1 MNNKCDKIKREKV
14 EDMKPS
20 ACCYC
25 PMTSKRRYNICIHEE
40 RKHERAFSCPYCIYE
55 SKDSSNMR
63 RHIRGLHSEDRY
75 KCQICLAEFKWVSGL
90 KKHLQRHSQNYH
102 SQMMIE
108 S

>member
-1 MNNKCDKIKREKV
+1 MNVGKNNNNKIKRENV

-20 ACCYC
+20 TRYHY

-63 RHIRGLHSEDRY
+63 RHIRGLHSDDRF
-75 KCQICLAEFKWVSGL
+75 KC
-90 KKHLQRHSQNYH
+90 
-102 SQMMIE
+102 
-108 S
+108 